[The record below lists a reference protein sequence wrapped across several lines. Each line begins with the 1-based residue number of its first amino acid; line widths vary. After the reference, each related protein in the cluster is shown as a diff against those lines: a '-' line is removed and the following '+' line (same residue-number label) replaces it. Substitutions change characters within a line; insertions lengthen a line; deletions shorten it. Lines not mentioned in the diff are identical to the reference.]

1 MLSILFVYHS
11 LVSSARGPSPLL
23 HEHSQQVLLPE
34 NMRPV
39 DREDTAPPE
48 TQDDVTRASVKEEMP
63 CEAEARPQ
71 TPPTPVEQSPE
82 AEVGEASE
90 TEEDLND
97 EAEGDVPRAEE
108 TEEGGAPRGSA
119 GECRLESAR
128 ERVESD
134 TPDGMYDKLTICDAC
149 ETRHHPSRECTSA
162 ADCVRASRSHVDS
175 GTRET
180 PLEPPEEPEISSRLP
195 APRGR
200 LMRQGQ
206 GPTPGQQWSA
216 TLNRPSRRGRCVPTP
231 VDPRGVRSQTEPPA
245 NKPPPDLLQVSWV
258 WETRQPPRVASVRRR
273 PTRKISCR
281 RKIRPRLTIRKATSR
296 RSSISPQHRASP
308 AKDEDETW
316 AECEE
321 EEGGEAPAEVAERR
335 SPIAPDVLLTGTH
348 AAPGLILA
356 STPQPNRDGIAEEA
370 GPPPGPPP
378 EVALRNTRNLNYFQ
392 TASRA
397 VKQRWRNSDIVL
409 PKLLRESW
417 ANEKPEKGNK
427 KKKRTL
433 FERARNIPVH
443 IRKISHLLVQ
453 SVKPSENSD
462 LYGSEK
468 ENDIIYLDLRRQ
480 LRDSL
485 QRQRSVRRRS
495 VPAVVGVK
503 RQGSFSPRN
512 SLGRNKAVTW
522 NQKYQA
528 VMGLKRAGGGP
539 GRGGADCPVIQ
550 VTKAAEGAATPASE
564 GEGEGDWRSLC
575 STPTSSPHHALLG
588 LDLPQKK
595 PNVLKKLWGRLRHSV
610 PRSLSPSRSRCSVSL
625 FSSRYNVL
633 KCTFAS
639 LDSVRSG
646 RLT

>member
-1 MLSILFVYHS
+1 MLSILCVYHS
-11 LVSSARGPSPLL
+11 LVSSARGPSPPL
-23 HEHSQQVLLPE
+23 HEHSQQLLLPE
-34 NMRPV
+34 NMKPA
-39 DREDTAPPE
+39 DREDSAPPE
-48 TQDDVTRASVKEEMP
+48 TQDDGTRASTKEEMP
-63 CEAEARPQ
+63 CEAGARPR
-71 TPPTPVEQSPE
+71 TPPTPAEQLAE
-82 AEVGEASE
+82 AEVGEASDAE
-90 TEEDLND
+90 QDVND
-97 EAEGDVPRAEE
+97 EAEGGVTRAEE
-108 TEEGGAPRGSA
+108 TEEGGAPQGSA
-119 GECRLESAR
+119 GERRLESAR
-128 ERVESD
+128 ASVESD
-134 TPDGMYDKLTICDAC
+134 TPDGMYDKLTICGAC
-149 ETRHHPSRECTSA
+149 EMRHHPSRERTSA
-162 ADCVRASRSHVDS
+162 CDCVHASRNHVDS
-175 GTRET
+175 GTRED
-180 PLEPPEEPEISSRLP
+180 PPEPPEEPEVPSRLLVP
-195 APRGR
+195 PGR

-206 GPTPGQQWSA
+206 GPTPSQQWSA

-258 WETRQPPRVASVRRR
+258 WETRQPARVASVRRR

-281 RKIRPRLTIRKATSR
+281 RKIRPRLTIRKAASR
-296 RSSISPQHRASP
+296 RNSTSPQHRASP

-321 EEGGEAPAEVAERR
+321 EEGGGEAPAEVAERR
-335 SPIAPDVLLTGTH
+335 PPLAPDVLLTGTH
-348 AAPGLILA
+348 AAPGLILG
-356 STPQPNRDGIAEEA
+356 SIPQPNRDGIAEEPA
-370 GPPPGPPP
+370 PPPAPPP

-417 ANEKPEKGNK
+417 ANVKPEYGNN

-433 FERARNIPVH
+433 IDRARNIPVH
-443 IRKISHLLVQ
+443 IRKISHLLVK

-539 GRGGADCPVIQ
+539 GPGGADCPVIQ
-550 VTKAAEGAATPASE
+550 VTKAAEGSATPASE

-575 STPTSSPHHALLG
+575 STPTPSPHHALLG

-610 PRSLSPSRSRCSVSL
+610 PRSLPPSRSQCSVSL
-625 FSSRYNVL
+625 FSSRL
-633 KCTFAS
+633 SA
-639 LDSVRSG
+639 
-646 RLT
+646 